1 MRTIRLLRDGTYQTP
16 GKLTINRD
24 GRPEGRQRT
33 DEVVAYT
40 FDWSRYFTR
49 VAEVVTVTIL
59 TRNCTAAKVDGTD
72 NTVVTVSA
80 VSQGDADLTVTIAI
94 TSGETFKMVL
104 DVVGEY
110 AT

>member
-24 GRPEGRQRT
+24 GRPEARQRT
-33 DEVVAYT
+33 DEAIDYT

-49 VAEVVTVTIL
+49 VAEVVTITAL
-59 TRNCTAAKVDGTD
+59 TRDCTAAKADGTD
-72 NTVVTVSA
+72 NTVLTISA
-80 VSQGDADLTVTIAI
+80 VGETRADVTVTIAI

-104 DVVGEY
+104 DVIGTY
-110 AT
+110 AS